1 MKYIS
6 KFPHGIMVHYVHDEN
21 NLPTG
26 QGSISAKTFEKILKF
41 VGIENLLEPI
51 DWLNKLEDGQLK
63 KNELCLTFDD
73 GLRCQ
78 YDVCM
83 PILEKYGL
91 KCFWFVY
98 SSVFEGNLAKF
109 AIYSCFIARYFEN
122 VNNFYQLFFSKFEK
136 NDFKSFDKKKFE
148 NFFNSR
154 KSQYPFYSV
163 NDLKYRFI
171 RDNILNKNDY
181 ENLMDE
187 IMEDQNINSEE
198 IAKELWL
205 TNSHIKKLSKKDHN
219 IGMHSYDH
227 PFILSAL
234 SFEKQKEQYQ
244 KNAIH
249 LRRICEKEVTTMA
262 HPLNSYNED
271 TLQILNEMKIK
282 CGFRSN
288 ILPPEEEK
296 INPNPLEMAREDI
309 SNILKL
315 MSN

>member
-1 MKYIS
+1 
-6 KFPHGIMVHYVHDEN
+6 MVHYVHDEN
-21 NLPTG
+21 SPTTG
-26 QGSISAKTFEKILKF
+26 QGSISDKTFEKILKF
-41 VGIENLLEPI
+41 VGIENFLEPN
-51 DWLNKLEDGQLK
+51 DWLNKLESGQLK

-83 PILEKYGL
+83 PILEKYDL

-98 SSVFEGNLAKF
+98 SSVFEGSLAKF
-109 AIYSCFIARYFEN
+109 AIYSCFIARYFED

-136 NDFKSFDKKKFE
+136 KGFKSFDKKKFE
-148 NFFNSR
+148 KFFNRR

-171 RDNILNKNDY
+171 RDTVLNKIEY

-187 IMEDQNINSEE
+187 ILEDQNVDGKE

-205 TNSHIKKLSKKDHN
+205 TNSHIKKLSKEDHN

-227 PFILSAL
+227 PFMLAAL
-234 SFEKQKEQYQ
+234 SLEEQKEQYQ
-244 KNAIH
+244 RNAQH
-249 LRRICEKEVTTMA
+249 LEKICEKEVMTMA

-271 TLQILNEMKIK
+271 TLKILGEMKIK

-288 ILPPEEEK
+288 ILPPEGK
-296 INPNPLEMAREDI
+296 VINPNSLEMAREDI
-309 SNILKL
+309 TNILELCQNSKQ
-315 MSN
+315 